1 MVVLAAGIVSSKAT
15 LFSRQFVD
23 MPRMRVEGLFNSFPK
38 LVDKTTQHTFVD
50 TESVRY
56 LYQPKGALEAAKAGD
71 CSGIAEKRH
80 VELAALELVDL
91 ASLQEQ
97 RNEGADLKVAQG
109 AMALTLTS

>member
-15 LFSRQFVD
+15 LFSRQFVA

-56 LYQPKGALEAAKAGD
+56 LYQPIESLYIVVITTKNSNMMEDLET
-71 CSGIAEKRH
+71 
-80 VELAALELVDL
+80 L
-91 ASLQEQ
+91 SLLGPETF
-97 RNEGADLKVAQG
+97 RIIDRPFV
-109 AMALTLTS
+109 